1 MKKLTLNAT
10 SQVCRKTLV
19 PAACA
24 AALST
29 LAGAQGFGNEW
40 VEFDQDNSKLVAGNS
55 VGLGD
60 TQEKDYMQGDLDND
74 GWTDLVCVRKQPF
87 TTPGRRTNVLFMNEG
102 GTLVDRTSQYATAS
116 TVGGDQGFLTET
128 NDRDV
133 AIVDLDLDGW
143 LDVVTCTT
151 LTSGQPKH
159 ISHPR
164 VYMNLGNNGSG
175 NWQGLRFENSRF
187 PQLHLSNGNPSFPM
201 FCSVDAG
208 DVTGDGFP
216 DLYFGDYDSNTP
228 AGGGDMNDR
237 LLINDGNGNF
247 TDESFA
253 RMTSQMLS
261 SAFGNSVAIHDMNL
275 DGVNDIVKD
284 TSLNAPQYVAVS
296 YNDPGNE
303 GVFDVFDSFHDFAPY
318 HVNIG
323 DLNND
328 GRTDVVITDDGD
340 DRYRYNLSTDTFGRV
355 VWGSAKTF
363 DFLWDGDDGFG
374 SDNYIV
380 DLDEDGWADV
390 LICDVDVDISGCN
403 RRAHIYHNP
412 GGNIGQQITLRE
424 EAQQSGNNGWKG
436 VAGILASDLQ
446 GMHDICT
453 FDIDNDGDKD
463 MVFGRCSGTDVWFN
477 TLDPV
482 PDTVGTPVCFCDGN
496 GTAAPC
502 GNTGGSDEGC
512 ANSTGSGATLGG
524 VGSNSA
530 WDDDLVMEG
539 GGMLPSQ
546 PALLF
551 VGNNTLNGGN
561 GVPFGDGLRCAGGSV
576 VRLGV
581 KIPNSAGSATR
592 GPGRGATRGW
602 GTGDTRTLQGWY
614 RDPSGSPCSNGF
626 NLTGAVEVTFS
637 L

>member
-1 MKKLTLNAT
+1 MNKLTTNTIL
-10 SQVCRKTLV
+10 QVCRRALAPTALV
-19 PAACA
+19 

-40 VEFDQDNSKLVAGNS
+40 VRFNQDNSKLVAGNS

-60 TQEKDYMQGDLDND
+60 TEEKDYMQGDLDKD

-87 TTPGRRTNVLFMNEG
+87 TTSGRRRNVLFMNEG

-116 TVGGDQGFLTET
+116 TVGGDQGFLTLT

-133 AIVDLDLDGW
+133 VIVDVDLDGW

-151 LTSGQPKH
+151 LTSGQAKH

-164 VYMNLGNNGSG
+164 VYMNLGDDAGG
-175 NWQGLRFENSRF
+175 NWQGLRHEDPRF
-187 PQLHLSNGNPSFPM
+187 PQLLLSNGSPSFPM

-208 DVTGDGFP
+208 DVTGDGYP
-216 DLYFGDYDSNTP
+216 DLYFGDYDSGTP
-228 AGGGDMNDR
+228 GGGGDMNDR
-237 LLINDGNGNF
+237 LLINNGNGYF
-247 TDESFA
+247 TDESFS

-261 SAFGNSVAIHDMNL
+261 SAFGNSVAVADMNL

-284 TSLNAPQYVAVS
+284 TSLNAPQYVSVS
-296 YNDPGNE
+296 YNDPENE
-303 GVFDVFDSFHDFAPY
+303 GYFDLFDAFHDFAPY

-328 GRTDVVITDDGD
+328 GRIDVVVSDDGN
-340 DRYRYNLSTDTFGRV
+340 DRYRYNLGTDTFGRV
-355 VWGSAKTF
+355 TWGSAKTF
-363 DFLWDGDDGFG
+363 DFLSGGDDGFA

-390 LICDVDVDISGCN
+390 LICDVDVDISGCS

-412 GGNIGQQITLRE
+412 GGNVGQQITLRE
-424 EAQQSGNNGWKG
+424 EAQQAGNGGWKG
-436 VAGILASDLQ
+436 AVGISGSALQ
-446 GMHDICT
+446 GMHDICA

-477 TLDPV
+477 TLDPT
-482 PDTVGTPVCFCDGN
+482 PDPVGTPVCFCDGS

-502 GNTGGSDEGC
+502 GNTGGAFEGC
-512 ANSTGSGATLGG
+512 ANSTGSGASLAGF
-524 VGSNSA
+524 GSDSA
-530 WDDDLVMEG
+530 SADDLVLDG
-539 GGMLPSQ
+539 LGMLPSQ

-561 GVPFGDGLRCAGGSV
+561 GVTFGDGLRCAGGSV

-581 KIPNSAGSATR
+581 QFPDAGGGASW
-592 GPGRGATRGW
+592 GPGLGATGGW
-602 GTGDTRTLQGWY
+602 GSGDGRTFQGWY
-614 RDPSGSPCSNGF
+614 RDPSGSPCTSGF
-626 NLTGAVEVTFS
+626 NLTSAVRVVFGP
-637 L
+637 